1 MDPHKLSPALPKR
14 PSGRRQSR
22 FQSLSKT
29 KSATG
34 EDREFEEEI
43 RRITKLVVDLADQ
56 LDLSEKKVEAHLKRI
71 DQNLADLAVQ
81 KEQIRVL
88 ERGLGLERQR

>member
-1 MDPHKLSPALPKR
+1 MDPSKLSPALPKR
-14 PSGRRQSR
+14 SPGRRPSR
-22 FQSLSKT
+22 YQSLAKT
-29 KSATG
+29 RSVIR

-43 RRITKLVVDLADQ
+43 RKITKLVVDLADQ
-56 LDLSEKKVEAHLKRI
+56 LDFSEKKVEAHLKKI

-88 ERGLGLERQR
+88 RHF